1 MKKNYFAPLAEVQML
16 KTEPIMESSG
26 FNRDNDLNVDEDF

>member
-1 MKKNYFAPLAEVQML
+1 MKKDYITPLAEVQML

>member
-1 MKKNYFAPLAEVQML
+1 MKKDYITPLAEVLTL